1 MKKKK
6 NKNKNTISRILP
18 LLVCCVFLILQGC
31 HIGYPFRGP
40 GFDSKEGPAIDY
52 QGKEVLVAITHG
64 VVDSAARQEFSTSL
78 EDVRKAMTD
87 SPGLI
92 GYSVRRQIFGGG
104 VWTMSAWESE
114 EALLDFIDSP
124 AHQAAVVNGGISPES
139 VRSAYLW
146 VTSNRLPLPWDEA
159 EKIFEAQQ

>member
-1 MKKKK
+1 MKKRK
-6 NKNKNTISRILP
+6 NKISRTLQF
-18 LLVCCVFLILQGC
+18 LVCCAFIILQGC

-40 GFDSKEGPAIDY
+40 GFDLKEGPTTDY
-52 QGKEVLVAITHG
+52 REKEVLVAITHG
-64 VVDSAARQEFSTSL
+64 VVDSDARQPFSASL
-78 EDVRKAMTD
+78 KDVRKAMTN
-87 SPGLI
+87 SPGLV
-92 GYSVRRQIFGGG
+92 GYSVRRQIFGNG

-114 EALLDFIDSP
+114 EALMDFVDSP

-146 VTSNRLPLPWDEA
+146 VSSDRLPLSWNEV